1 MSKLSILFY
10 RTMLVGEGLFKQQ
23 IDLEILNLQ
32 WFPGSP
38 TDSHIIVL
46 TNDNC
51 LRFVYIYVYILLLDV
66 IMWIIP

>member
-1 MSKLSILFY
+1 MLLY

-38 TDSHIIVL
+38 NDSHIIVL

-51 LRFVYIYVYILLLDV
+51 LRFVYIYMCIYCS
-66 IMWIIP
+66 